1 MLDGDLIFTV
11 SLTNITLAILDEQ
24 DSKVAHVLG
33 NILISSA
40 LHNEN
45 FQSLDD
51 YKEKPTLS

>member
-45 FQSLDD
+45 F
-51 YKEKPTLS
+51 

>member
-24 DSKVAHVLG
+24 DSKVAYVLG

-40 LHNEN
+40 LHNQN
-45 FQSLDD
+45 F
-51 YKEKPTLS
+51 

>member
-33 NILISSA
+33 NILIQV
-40 LHNEN
+40 H
-45 FQSLDD
+45 FTTRTF
-51 YKEKPTLS
+51 KV